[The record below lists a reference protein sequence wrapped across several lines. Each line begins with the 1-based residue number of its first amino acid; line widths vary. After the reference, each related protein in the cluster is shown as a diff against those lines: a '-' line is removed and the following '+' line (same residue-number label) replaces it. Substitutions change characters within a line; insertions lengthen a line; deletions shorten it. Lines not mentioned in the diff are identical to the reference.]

1 MELLSL
7 ILDILTQDISLGP
20 ISLPFSILGLVS
32 RVILPFLG
40 MIILYRF
47 ILWGIHKILD
57 VTRLKDESKARILK
71 YLRYFF
77 KLLIIAGLALSIGNL
92 LGNQVSVWVSGF
104 LSFLNKPFF
113 VSGNTR
119 ISIVTLLMLIPVFYT
134 SSWSGKYARKLL
146 ESSLFAQFGMDEA
159 RRFSIGNLTRYFVM
173 ILVFL
178 FGMSMVGIDFSALG
192 VLLGVL
198 GIGLG
203 FGLQGIVSNFFA
215 GMIIITSRPIKEGDR
230 VRVNGYDGIV
240 QSIRFINT
248 EIKTFENEN
257 IILPNSHF
265 TDSAVHNYS
274 YNDRKIVIVNEIGVS
289 YDSDLDNVVSVLED
303 INARNPYRS
312 EGPENV
318 VRVLSFGDNSI
329 NLALRT
335 LIRELSNKA
344 DAFSWTNME
353 IWRSFRDNGIEIP
366 FPQRVVYIKST
377 GNDTPVA
384 EDELPLESAALPDAA
399 DDTDAADE
407 VHKDV
412 SLQAVNPEDTGD
424 KSVNN

>member
-1 MELLSL
+1 MEIVTL
-7 ILDILTQDISLGP
+7 ILDFLTRNIILGP
-20 ISLPFSILGLVS
+20 LNMPFSILGLVS

-40 MIILYRF
+40 MIILYRI
-47 ILWGIHKILD
+47 ILWGIRKILD
-57 VTRLKDESKARILK
+57 VTKLKDEIKGTILK
-71 YLRYFF
+71 YLRYVL
-77 KLLIIAGLALSIGNL
+77 KLLVVAGLALSVGNL
-92 LGNQVSVWVSGF
+92 LGSQVSVWVSGF
-104 LSFLNKPFF
+104 LNFLNKPFF
-113 VSGNTR
+113 ISGNTR
-119 ISIVTLLMLIPVFYT
+119 ISIVTLLMLIPVFYM
-134 SSWSGKYARKLL
+134 SSWSGKYIRKIL
-146 ESSLFAQFGMDEA
+146 ESSLFEQFGMDEA

-203 FGLQGIVSNFFA
+203 FGLQGIVANFFA
-215 GMIIITSRPIKEGDR
+215 GIIIITSRPIKEGDR

-274 YNDRKIVIVNEIGVS
+274 YNDRKIVIINEIGVS
-289 YDSDLDNVVSVLED
+289 YDSDLDKVVKILED
-303 INARNPYRS
+303 INSRNPFRA

-329 NLALRT
+329 NLALRSM
-335 LIRELSNKA
+335 IRELSNKA
-344 DAFSWTNME
+344 EAFSWTNME
-353 IWRSFRDNGIEIP
+353 IWRSFREKGIEIP
-366 FPQRVVYIKST
+366 FPQRVVYIK
-377 GNDTPVA
+377 PA
-384 EDELPLESAALPDAA
+384 EREEDEPVSI
-399 DDTDAADE
+399 ADE
-407 VHKDV
+407 GEPA
-412 SLQAVNPEDTGD
+412 L
-424 KSVNN
+424 